1 MRSDDEN
8 YWVEPMREALESIL
22 AAKGKVEALV
32 AAEKANGDQN
42 EWSEG
47 WEIALGNIAREIRE
61 CS

>member
-1 MRSDDEN
+1 
-8 YWVEPMREALESIL
+8 MREALESIL

-47 WEIALGNIAREIRE
+47 WAIALGNIAREIRE